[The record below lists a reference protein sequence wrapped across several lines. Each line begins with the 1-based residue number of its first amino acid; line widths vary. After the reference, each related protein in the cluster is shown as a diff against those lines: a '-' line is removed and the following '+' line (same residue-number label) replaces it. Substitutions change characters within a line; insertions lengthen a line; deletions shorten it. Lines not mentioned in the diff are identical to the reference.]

1 MTPLPFA
8 LLRADR
14 VWDGTGAPPLA
25 SGTVLVRRERIVEV
39 GSIGTVTPPEGIPVH
54 EFPGCTILPG
64 LIDTHVHLNGIGDG
78 RPGDDLATLPDE
90 LLLLQAAKNA
100 RAHLASGV
108 TTLRECGAKGRT
120 TLMLREAMRAGITAG
135 SRLVLCGRPITITG
149 GHLWYFGEETDG
161 VEAARKAVRRLVKE
175 GADFIKIAATG
186 GSTRTS
192 YASRAA
198 FTPEELSAIV
208 DEARRFGKPVATHCA
223 GSAGV
228 KAVLDAGLGEE
239 DTIIHCVF
247 RDVDGTMRFDD
258 DLARRVVDS
267 GAWVD
272 MTLAQAGARERQ
284 LNALVEQQGHATE
297 AQQRELSALEAGR
310 RTRSDHFRRLYELG
324 ARMVS
329 GSDSAWGHYPI
340 GEFQYEVIN
349 HAEYGMG
356 AVPALLTA
364 TRDAAACLQLSKD
377 SGTLEPGKRA
387 DLLVVEGDPT
397 QNIRDLLRVRAVY
410 QGGSRVILTA
420 KTSEESQT

>member
-1 MTPLPFA
+1 MGGPPFA

-14 VWDGTGAPPLA
+14 VWDGTGAPAVPN
-25 SGTVLVRRERIVEV
+25 GVVLVRRERIVEV
-39 GSIGTVTPPEGIPVH
+39 GPIGAVTPPDGVPVH
-54 EFPGCTILPG
+54 DFPGCTLLPG

-78 RPGDDLATLPDE
+78 RSGDDLATLPDE
-90 LLLLQAAKNA
+90 LLLLQSARNA
-100 RAHLASGV
+100 RAHLESGV

-120 TLMLREAMRAGITAG
+120 TFMLREAMRAGMAGG
-135 SRLVLCGRPITITG
+135 SRLALCGRPITITG

-161 VEAARKAVRRLVKE
+161 PDSARRAVRRLVKE

-192 YASRAA
+192 SATRAA
-198 FTPEELSAIV
+198 FTPDELRALV
-208 DEARRFGKPVATHCA
+208 DEAHRFGKPVAAHCS

-228 KAVLDAGLGEE
+228 AAVLDAGMGAG

-247 RDVDGTMRFDD
+247 RDVDGTLRFDEP
-258 DLARRVVDS
+258 LARRVAES

-284 LNALVEQQGHATE
+284 LKALVERNGGATE
-297 AQQRELSALEAGR
+297 AEQRELAALEAGR
-310 RTRSDHFRRLYELG
+310 RGRAESFQRLLALG

-329 GSDSAWGHYPI
+329 GSDSAWGYYPI
-340 GEFQYEVIN
+340 GQFQYEVID

-356 AVPALLTA
+356 AIPALLTA
-364 TRDAAACLQLSKD
+364 TRDAAACLRLEKEI
-377 SGTLEPGKRA
+377 GTLAPSTRA

-397 QNIRDLLRVRAVY
+397 QNVRDLLRVRAVY
-410 QGGSRVILTA
+410 QGGSRVILTPQ
-420 KTSEESQT
+420 ESQT